1 MITRNRS
8 NDDSRRMIARDRAGF
23 SILEILIALTILTI
37 AIMSLSTVSLAAA
50 RQGRR
55 ISGRSFEI
63 GLLTQEIDRAV
74 AAPIESLAVNL
85 GQTKVDTPVVSAPWT
100 YARRVTISG
109 RADSLTVGVAILP
122 LSPLQRPDS
131 ITQTVLRTR

>member
-1 MITRNRS
+1 MNERS
-8 NDDSRRMIARDRAGF
+8 ELHQTSRGTSRRPAGF
-23 SILEILIALTILTI
+23 SILEVLIALVMLTI
-37 AIMSLSTVSLAAA
+37 AVTSLTSVALAAA

-55 ISGRSFEI
+55 ISGRSFAT

-74 AAPIESLAVNL
+74 AAPIESLAVQI
-85 GQTKVDTPVVSAPWT
+85 GQTRLDTPVVANPWT

-122 LSPLQRPDS
+122 LSPSQRPDS
-131 ITQTVLRTR
+131 VTQTVLRTR

>member
-1 MITRNRS
+1 MTEH
-8 NDDSRRMIARDRAGF
+8 DTQRRMTASRAGF
-23 SILEILIALTILTI
+23 SILEVLIALVMLTI
-37 AIMSLSTVSLAAA
+37 AVTSLTSVALAAA

-55 ISGRSFEI
+55 ISGRSFET

-74 AAPIESLAVNL
+74 AAPIESLAVRI
-85 GQTKVDTPVVSAPWT
+85 GQTQLDTPVVASPWT

-131 ITQTVLRTR
+131 VTQTVLRTR

>member
-1 MITRNRS
+1 M
-8 NDDSRRMIARDRAGF
+8 SRRVTKRTLRRDGFALLEIMIALV
-23 SILEILIALTILTI
+23 ILVIVIT
-37 AIMSLSTVSLAAA
+37 SLVTVSVAAS

-55 ISGRSFEI
+55 IAGRSFET

-74 AAPIESLAVNL
+74 AAPIESLAVRL
-85 GQTKVDTPVVSAPWT
+85 GQTQLDTPVVGKPWT
-100 YARRVTISG
+100 YARRVSIAG
-109 RADSLTVGVAILP
+109 RADSLTVNVAILP

>member
-1 MITRNRS
+1 MNERGNQRS
-8 NDDSRRMIARDRAGF
+8 MASDRAGF
-23 SILEILIALTILTI
+23 SILEIMIALVVLTI
-37 AIMSLSTVSLAAA
+37 AVMSLSTVSLAAA

-74 AAPIESLAVNL
+74 AAPIESLAVKI
-85 GQTKVDTPVVSAPWT
+85 GQTRLDTPVVAAPWT

-131 ITQTVLRTR
+131 ISQTVLRTR

>member
-1 MITRNRS
+1 VNEHGNQRS
-8 NDDSRRMIARDRAGF
+8 MSSDRAGF
-23 SILEILIALTILTI
+23 SILEILIALVVLTI
-37 AIMSLSTVSLAAA
+37 AVMSLSTVSLAAA

-74 AAPIESLAVNL
+74 AAPIESLAVKI
-85 GQTKVDTPVVSAPWT
+85 GQTRLDTPVVAAPWT

-109 RADSLTVGVAILP
+109 RADSLTVGVTILP

-131 ITQTVLRTR
+131 IAQTVLRTR

>member
-1 MITRNRS
+1 MNQRANQRS
-8 NDDSRRMIARDRAGF
+8 MSRDRAGF
-23 SILEILIALTILTI
+23 SILEILIALVVLTV
-37 AIMSLSTVSLAAA
+37 AVMSLSTVSLAAA

-74 AAPIESLAVNL
+74 AAPIESLAVKI
-85 GQTKVDTPVVSAPWT
+85 GQTRLDTPVVAAPWT

-131 ITQTVLRTR
+131 ISQTVLRTR

>member
-1 MITRNRS
+1 MNERGNQRS
-8 NDDSRRMIARDRAGF
+8 MASDRAGF
-23 SILEILIALTILTI
+23 SILEIMIALVVLTV
-37 AIMSLSTVSLAAA
+37 AVMSLSTVSLAAA

-74 AAPIESLAVNL
+74 AAPIESLAVKI
-85 GQTKVDTPVVSAPWT
+85 GQTRLDTPVVAAPWT

-131 ITQTVLRTR
+131 ISQTVLRTR

>member
-1 MITRNRS
+1 MNERGNQRS
-8 NDDSRRMIARDRAGF
+8 MSSDRAGF
-23 SILEILIALTILTI
+23 SILEILIALVVLTV
-37 AIMSLSTVSLAAA
+37 AVMSLSTVSLAAA

-74 AAPIESLAVNL
+74 AAPIESLAVKI
-85 GQTKVDTPVVSAPWT
+85 GQTRLDTPVVAAPWT

-109 RADSLTVGVAILP
+109 RADSLTVGVTILP

-131 ITQTVLRTR
+131 IAQTVLRTR

>member
-1 MITRNRS
+1 MNVYGKQHPV
-8 NDDSRRMIARDRAGF
+8 NNGRAGF
-23 SILEILIALTILTI
+23 SILEVLIALVILTI
-37 AIMSLSTVSLAAA
+37 AVTSLSTVSLAAA

-55 ISGRSFEI
+55 ISGRSFAT

-74 AAPIESLAVNL
+74 AAPIESLAVRI
-85 GQTKVDTPVVSAPWT
+85 GQTKLDTPVVANPWT
-100 YARRVTISG
+100 YARRVTVTG

-131 ITQTVLRTR
+131 VTQTVLRTR

>member
-1 MITRNRS
+1 MNQRANQRS
-8 NDDSRRMIARDRAGF
+8 MSSDRAGF
-23 SILEILIALTILTI
+23 SILEILIALVVLTV
-37 AIMSLSTVSLAAA
+37 AVMSLSTVSLAAA

-74 AAPIESLAVNL
+74 ASPIESLAVKI
-85 GQTKVDTPVVSAPWT
+85 GQTRLDTPVVAAPWT

-131 ITQTVLRTR
+131 ISQTVLRTR

>member
-1 MITRNRS
+1 MNEHGNQRS
-8 NDDSRRMIARDRAGF
+8 MSSDRAGF
-23 SILEILIALTILTI
+23 SILEILIALVVLTI
-37 AIMSLSTVSLAAA
+37 AVMSLSTVSLAAA

-74 AAPIESLAVNL
+74 AAPIESLAVKI
-85 GQTKVDTPVVSAPWT
+85 GQTRLDTPVVAAPWT

-109 RADSLTVGVAILP
+109 RADSLTVGVTILP

-131 ITQTVLRTR
+131 IAQTVLRTR

>member
-1 MITRNRS
+1 MNERGNQRS
-8 NDDSRRMIARDRAGF
+8 MASDRAGF
-23 SILEILIALTILTI
+23 SILEIMIALVVLTV
-37 AIMSLSTVSLAAA
+37 AVMSLSTVSLAAA

-74 AAPIESLAVNL
+74 AAPIESLAVKI
-85 GQTKVDTPVVSAPWT
+85 GQTKLDTPVVATPWT

-109 RADSLTVGVAILP
+109 RADSLTVGVTILP